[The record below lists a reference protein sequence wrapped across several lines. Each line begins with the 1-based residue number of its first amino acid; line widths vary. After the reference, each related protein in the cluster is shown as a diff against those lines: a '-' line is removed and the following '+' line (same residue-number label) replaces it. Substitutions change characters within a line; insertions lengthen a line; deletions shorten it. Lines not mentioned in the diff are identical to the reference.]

1 MKCASLVLAVTQT
14 QSSNSFLAS
23 RCFQSVQTLEAGLV
37 SQQNEILLS
46 NTSGLQR
53 REGLQGHLDL
63 TVICLRSCSLGLC
76 SSLELS
82 FAGSG
87 EVSWVG
93 LQIALLG
100 FRGALQSVGS
110 RLS

>member
-1 MKCASLVLAVTQT
+1 M
-14 QSSNSFLAS
+14 
-23 RCFQSVQTLEAGLV
+23 

-63 TVICLRSCSLGLC
+63 TVICLCSCSLGLC
-76 SSLELS
+76 SSLELR

-87 EVSWVG
+87 EVTWVG
-93 LQIALLG
+93 LQTALLG
-100 FRGALQSVGS
+100 FRAALQSVGS
-110 RLS
+110 WFS